1 MKKRFFKFA
10 TLSVAA
16 VLSASSFISCD
27 DEDEFKSEQVEVS
40 LPCDAWIGGLG
51 PSYSYK
57 WVWTNHDEAA
67 VELTELDSLHLQLN
81 YKVDWDS
88 LSAYVGDKLTSD
100 TSLLMPVVYD
110 KGGVECGPFY
120 SPYNQV
126 FKFVTK
132 ETGVRELKFN
142 YVRGASGLDTE
153 GKSYY
158 NETVVR
164 DTVIKF

>member
-40 LPCDAWIGGLG
+40 LPCDAWISGLG
-51 PSYSYK
+51 ASFSYK
-57 WVWTNHDEAA
+57 WVWTNRDEAA

-81 YKVDWDS
+81 YKFDSDS
-88 LSAYVGDKLTSD
+88 LFAYAGDKLASD
-100 TSLLMPVVYD
+100 TSLLMPMVYD
-110 KGGVECGPFY
+110 KGGVEIGPFR
-120 SPYNQV
+120 SPYNQT

-142 YVRGASGLDTE
+142 YIQGANGLDTE

-158 NETVVR
+158 KETVVR